1 MAKTDKKA
9 PESVSEEAAVTAAA
23 ATIQTKSA
31 MMSGVLAAMS
41 SMSHEQMMQWFPD
54 AMTLASSVSDGAAAQ
69 NQASIAMKPTGAVSE
84 AIKEETAVLFE
95 GEDLSEEAREKF
107 ATLIEHAVDLRVA
120 IERQT
125 IQEEFDEKLV
135 EQVAQV
141 QEELVD
147 KVDSYATYAA
157 EQWVEKN
164 EVAIE
169 STIKVERA
177 AKLVEGITA
186 LMAECGV
193 EIPADRVD
201 AFEALEAKVAE
212 LEEKINEQTDD
223 LVEARQALQSVRA
236 MEIFREVSEGL
247 TLIETEKFKKLIEDV
262 DIDGDLGALQ
272 KKITVIR
279 EAHFKKAEKKN
290 DGAGLKE
297 AADAQPENLN
307 EGVNAPEKK
316 IEDPRIA
323 AYSRAISRSTSK
335 RYMR

>member
-31 MMSGVLAAMS
+31 MMSGILAAMS
-41 SMSHEQMMQWFPD
+41 SMNHEQMMQWFPD
-54 AMTLASSVSDGAAAQ
+54 AMTLAASVSDGQADQ

-141 QEELVD
+141 QDELVE
-147 KVDSYATYAA
+147 KVDSYVTYAA

-164 EVAIE
+164 EVAVE

-212 LEEKINEQTDD
+212 LEEKINEQTDE
-223 LVEARQALQSVRA
+223 LVGARSALRAVEALEV
-236 MEIFREVSEGL
+236 FREVSEGL
-247 TLIETEKFKKLIEDV
+247 TLIETEKFKKLVEDV
-262 DIDGDLGALQ
+262 DVDGDIDAVRR
-272 KKITVIR
+272 KITVIR
-279 EAHFKKAEKKN
+279 EAHFRKAEKKA
-290 DGAGLKE
+290 DGQGLTE
-297 AADAQPENLN
+297 ATETRPENLT
-307 EGVNAPEKK
+307 EGVDRK
-316 IEDPRIA
+316 IDDPRIA
-323 AYSRAISRSTSK
+323 AYSRAISRSTSR
-335 RYMR
+335 RYSR